1 MNKKI
6 GIIASDKALKNKI
19 IQLFKYD
26 IDNGKII
33 IDILNSDIIDKQGK
47 LLESKGV
54 KAIIARSGSYRH
66 TIGTVN
72 VPVIHL
78 NVTTPDILQALSI
91 AKKYNKDIVLV
102 ISDLDYFDYKS
113 WKDLI
118 NANIILERFHS
129 KDEIYD
135 RVYKYIDRK
144 DDVVIVGGG
153 IPCSHARNW
162 GMDNV
167 FINASTESIYESIN
181 YAKETIDNLYEQ
193 KYNNEVLKT
202 VLDEVHDAVIAV
214 NHEGKIKI
222 YNEKAKELLK
232 KDREEVIN
240 EELTNV
246 FPQLN
251 FIIDVLESKKD
262 KNNEIKSLG
271 NITITANTSI
281 FKVDGNVE
289 GVLCSFQDIS
299 KLQSLEKKIRYKL
312 NKKGHVAKYTFDNI
326 VAVSTIMKNIITKA
340 KKIGQNDNT
349 VIIYGESGTGKEIV
363 AQSIHNISKRKQ
375 EPFVAINCAAISENL
390 LESELF
396 GYEEG
401 AFTGARKDGKPG
413 LFEIAH
419 GGTIFLDE
427 INSMSLNLQSKLLR
441 VLEERETMRI
451 GSDYVIPL
459 DIRII
464 AATNEDLKTMVDE
477 GRFRRDL
484 FYRLNVL
491 ELHIPPLSERKEDI
505 IPLFNY
511 YLNDLS
517 DKKDSYEINSHIK
530 EKLLNYE
537 WPGNARELRNIV
549 QRYIIFEEIDL
560 KEINMVENN
569 SIDDNISMENPNKII
584 DLKEINKF
592 IEQKVIDMLSSKGM
606 TKTEIAK
613 MLGISRT
620 ALWKKMKN
628 KE

>member
-6 GIIASDKALKNKI
+6 GIIASDKELKNKI
-19 IQLFKYD
+19 IQLFKDD

-33 IDILNSDIIDKQGK
+33 IDILNSDIIDKQGR

-72 VPVIHL
+72 IPVIHL

-144 DDVVIVGGG
+144 DDVIIVGGG

-202 VLDEVHDAVIAV
+202 VLDEVHDAVVAV

-232 KDREEVIN
+232 KDKEEVIN
-240 EELTNV
+240 EKLTNV

-262 KNNEIKSLG
+262 KNNEIKYLG

-289 GVLCSFQDIS
+289 GALCSFQDIS

-312 NKKGHVAKYTFDNI
+312 NKKGHIAKYTFDNI
-326 VAVSTIMKNIITKA
+326 VAVSPIMKNIITKA

-363 AQSIHNISKRKQ
+363 AQGIHNISKRKQ
-375 EPFVAINCAAISENL
+375 ESFVAINCAAISENL

-464 AATNEDLKTMVDE
+464 AATNENLKTMVDE

-491 ELHIPPLSERKEDI
+491 ELHIPPLNERKEDI

-517 DKKDSYEINSHIK
+517 DRNYFYEINSDIK
-530 EKLLNYE
+530 EKLLNYK

-549 QRYIIFEEIDL
+549 QRYIIFKEIDL
-560 KEINMVENN
+560 KEINKVEDK
-569 SIDDNISMENPNKII
+569 SIDDNIDLQNPNKII

-592 IEQKVIDMLSSKGM
+592 VEQKVIDMLSNKGM

-613 MLGISRT
+613 ILGISRT